1 MRPCPISLYW
11 NIFCKTR
18 HLTDFFT
25 FIPFNPQ
32 IMGTQ
37 KNCLYFWQKPMFTLI
52 SSINFRIFRT
62 RSHYYFFF
70 VSKMVYFFTLP
81 HIIFH
86 CASHI
91 DTFNNGN
98 CWLLC
103 IFFHI
108 DSHVISSLMEFLAE
122 LNRFCSPWYGRC
134 ASIRFSNEEKRAA
147 SCTSKHKYTHI
158 NKLNIVEMH
167 IFRCLQH
174 HFSHS

>member
-1 MRPCPISLYW
+1 MSNQFVLEHFLQ
-11 NIFCKTR
+11 NA
-18 HLTDFFT
+18 
-25 FIPFNPQ
+25 PFNRFFHVHSIQ
-32 IMGTQ
+32 STNNGQQ
-37 KNCLYFWQKPMFTLI
+37 KKLFIFLAKAHVYV
-52 SSINFRIFRT
+52 NFVYKFSNF
-62 RSHYYFFF
+62 SHSLALLLFF